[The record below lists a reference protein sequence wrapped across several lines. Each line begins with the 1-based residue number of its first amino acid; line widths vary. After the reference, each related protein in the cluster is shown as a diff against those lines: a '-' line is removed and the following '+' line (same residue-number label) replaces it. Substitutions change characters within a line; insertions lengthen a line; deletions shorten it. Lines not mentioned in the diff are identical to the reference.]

1 MRSAGSRPAWCGHM
15 GPETTIYHLQ
25 ITLWP
30 QVCPSFHHALER
42 RRHGFAVLPIHSI
55 QRADTFSPK
64 QLPHRPQLPWHQY
77 RARNEI
83 VRLFGTLFQTR
94 TPLYMDSARAD
105 SDTLKS
111 CITAASFGAVGGI
124 FALQF
129 FSEVP
134 KVRTEIMQVRRFRA
148 IRVIRM
154 GRKADTHL
162 CRECQSLGNTMR
174 GKCRPRI
181 MYVIPRCDY
190 GYGEVMLLIL
200 WRSRSRSCEEW
211 GRGSWWCRCD
221 GGETASWCRLRLMD
235 PRNSI
240 VHIWSHTVISLNHN
254 VLGVAAPV

>member
-1 MRSAGSRPAWCGHM
+1 VRSAGSRPAWCGHM
-15 GPETTIYHLQ
+15 GPEATIHHLQ
-25 ITLWP
+25 IPLRP
-30 QVCPSFHHALER
+30 QVCAPFSHISERHCRSFP
-42 RRHGFAVLPIHSI
+42 VLPSDSV
-55 QRADTFSPK
+55 QKADTASPK
-64 QLPHRPQLPWHQY
+64 QLPHRPQLPWHQC

-94 TPLYMDSARAD
+94 TPPYMDSARAD
-105 SDTLKS
+105 SETLKS

-148 IRVIRM
+148 IRVIRR

-162 CRECQSLGNTMR
+162 CRECQLLGNIMR

-200 WRSRSRSCEEW
+200 WRSRSRYCEEW
-211 GRGSWWCRCD
+211 DRGSWWCRCD
-221 GGETASWCRLRLMD
+221 GAETAL
-235 PRNSI
+235 
-240 VHIWSHTVISLNHN
+240 
-254 VLGVAAPV
+254 